1 MSQGMSEE
9 RNNVNGGVSGSAA
22 LQEEQRQDSTFTRA
36 RREFL
41 RNRVAIVCLLILV
54 LVTLSAVFAHQ
65 LSPYD
70 PYKQNARARKE
81 APSAQ
86 HLFGTDSLGRDTF
99 SRVLYGGRISLQVG
113 IFSVALGA
121 LVGVPLG
128 VMAGFFGGW
137 LDGIIMRTMDVILTF
152 PGLILLIWL
161 RTVLGSG
168 VENMIFVL
176 AFFSLPTYARLTR
189 GNTLSIRE
197 MEYVLAARSLGANG
211 RRIVFLHILPA
222 IFPPIIVVT
231 TLAVSGA
238 IIAGASLSYLGLGVF
253 PSTPEWGAMLSDGRA
268 YIRNEWWLS
277 FFPGMI
283 ITLVV
288 LALNVIGD
296 AMRDALDPKVTA
308 GR

>member
-1 MSQGMSEE
+1 MSEA
-9 RNNVNGGVSGSAA
+9 RNSANDDATHA
-22 LQEEQRQDSTFTRA
+22 LQEEQRQDSYLTRA
-36 RREFL
+36 RREFI
-41 RNRVAIVCLLILV
+41 RNRVAIACLV
-54 LVTLSAVFAHQ
+54 LLLLVVLAAIFAHQ

-70 PYKQNARARKE
+70 PYKQNARTRKL

-86 HLFGTDSLGRDTF
+86 HIFGTDSLGRDTF
-99 SRVLYGGRISLQVG
+99 SRVLHGGRISLQVG

-137 LDGIIMRTMDVILTF
+137 LDNLTMRTMDVILTF

-189 GNTLSIRE
+189 GNALSIRE
-197 MEYVLAARSLGANG
+197 MDYVLAARSLGASG
-211 RRIVFLHILPA
+211 MRIVFLHILPA

-253 PSTPEWGAMLSDGRA
+253 PSTPEWGAMLSDGRS

-277 FFPGMI
+277 FFPGMV